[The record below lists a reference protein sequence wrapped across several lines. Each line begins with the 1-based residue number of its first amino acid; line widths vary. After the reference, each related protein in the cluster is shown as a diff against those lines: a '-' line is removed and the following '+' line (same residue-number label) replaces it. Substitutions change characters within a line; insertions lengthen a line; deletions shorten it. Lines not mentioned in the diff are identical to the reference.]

1 MKLVI
6 MGGTYNPPHIG
17 HIAMADFV
25 RRKCSYDKVVLVP
38 SFQPAHKVVS
48 TGITP
53 QQRLD
58 MTQLAAKEIENA
70 IVSDCE
76 IRRKGV
82 SYSIDTVRY
91 LKECYHLD
99 SKPGLVIGDDLI
111 NGFHKW
117 HMVDKLVCEADII
130 VLHRGKDCEMELS
143 FPHTYLNN
151 DMISVSSS
159 VVRQRVRDSLSISE
173 FVPSSIAEYISSRG
187 LYLG

>member
-25 RRKCSYDKVVLVP
+25 RRKCSYDKVVLIP
-38 SFQPAHKVVS
+38 SFQPAHKIVS

-53 QQRLD
+53 RQRLD
-58 MTQLAAKEIENA
+58 MTELAAGEIENA

-76 IRRKGV
+76 IRREGV

-91 LKECYHLD
+91 LKDYYNLD
-99 SKPGLVIGDDLI
+99 SRPGLIIGDDLI
-111 NGFHKW
+111 SGFHKW
-117 HMVDKLVCEADII
+117 HKVDELVEEADII
-130 VLHRGKDCEMELS
+130 VLHRGNKTRLDLP
-143 FPHTYLNN
+143 FPHTYLSN
-151 DMISVSSS
+151 DMITLSSSEIREKVRNGQSVSEDVPAS
-159 VVRQRVRDSLSISE
+159 V
-173 FVPSSIAEYISSRG
+173 AEYIRSRE